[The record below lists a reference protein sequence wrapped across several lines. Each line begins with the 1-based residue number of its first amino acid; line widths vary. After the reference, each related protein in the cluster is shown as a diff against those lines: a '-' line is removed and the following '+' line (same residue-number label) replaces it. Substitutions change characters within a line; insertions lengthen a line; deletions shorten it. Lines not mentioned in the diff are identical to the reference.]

1 MPMNWT
7 ARELLAAWVLMVA
20 SIALIGA
27 LLLPPQGEISQSVLV
42 AIAQF
47 LVFAATLL
55 GVDVAVNKIKELL
68 KKE

>member
-7 ARELLAAWVLMVA
+7 TRELLAAWALMVA

-27 LLLPPQGEISQSVLV
+27 LLPPQGEISQSVLV

>member
-1 MPMNWT
+1 MNWT
-7 ARELLAAWVLMVA
+7 TRELLAAWALMVA

-27 LLLPPQGEISQSVLV
+27 LLPPQGEISQSVLV